1 MQYQPM
7 FFLPLIILFAFL
19 LGFYTSIRS
28 LNKRLGALAKQ
39 FDLIQENLAEME
51 KVLMT
56 IKKRVGT
63 SRQDSIVDEFV
74 EIDSD
79 QWLDQEDHKQLR
91 ELKHF

>member
-1 MQYQPM
+1 MQNQLM

-19 LGFYTSIRS
+19 LNFYISIRS
-28 LNKRLGALAKQ
+28 INKHLGALAKQ
-39 FDLIQENLAEME
+39 FDLIQENLTEME
-51 KVLMT
+51 KVLKT
-56 IKKRVGT
+56 IKKRVGI

-79 QWLDQEDHKQLR
+79 QWLNQEDHKQLR